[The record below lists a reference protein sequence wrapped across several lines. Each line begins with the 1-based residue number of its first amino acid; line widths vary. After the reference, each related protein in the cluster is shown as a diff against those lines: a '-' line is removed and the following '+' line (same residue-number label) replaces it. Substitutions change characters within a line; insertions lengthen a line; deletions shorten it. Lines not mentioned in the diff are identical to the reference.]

1 MTVEILAQRLLCLSD
16 EIRLHLLPF
25 RVVGTFF
32 LLLVQPSHEG
42 LCLVVLEPVL
52 LLSVDNPCE
61 EGEGGRV
68 QGEVEGGS
76 ISWDVVYTRRIKT
89 KIRCLVL
96 RG

>member
-1 MTVEILAQRLLCLSD
+1 MCLSD

-25 RVVGTFF
+25 RVVGILF

-52 LLSVDNPCE
+52 PLSVENPCE
-61 EGEGGRV
+61 EGEDGRV